1 MMDMTFSQ
9 EWLRR
14 VAKEE
19 EGVRFSV
26 GGWTSELE
34 EQFGPELNGAT
45 MTIEGKAGE
54 ADPSDL
60 LLLLEEAEPKH
71 VQSGNVFGQFLNMAR
86 REQGLSVQQLAQTI
100 GMNPYD
106 LLLLEVGKELPEL
119 RIVSKVA
126 NVFHVP
132 ARKLAQA
139 AGLMIP
145 DRTTAQA
152 ALAFAASSS
161 TKPLEPEQKEALHE
175 FIRALGM

>member
-1 MMDMTFSQ
+1 MMDMTFSP

-19 EGVRFSV
+19 EDVRFSV

-34 EQFGPELNGAT
+34 EQFGPELNGGTIA
-45 MTIEGKAGE
+45 IEGQATH
-54 ADPSDL
+54 ADLSEVT
-60 LLLLEEAEPKH
+60 LEEADPKH

-86 REQGLSVQQLAQTI
+86 RERGLSVQQLAQTI

-119 RIVSKVA
+119 RIISKVA
-126 NVFHVP
+126 NVFNVP
-132 ARKLAQA
+132 PRKLAQA

-175 FIRALGM
+175 FIRALASM

>member
-19 EGVRFSV
+19 EDVRFSV

-45 MTIEGKAGE
+45 IAIEGQAAQ
-54 ADPSDL
+54 ADLSEI
-60 LLLLEEAEPKH
+60 LLEEAEPKH

-86 REQGLSVQQLAQTI
+86 RERGLSVQQLAQTI

-126 NVFHVP
+126 NVFSVP
-132 ARKLAQA
+132 PRKLAQA
-139 AGLMIP
+139 AGLMIA
-145 DRTTAQA
+145 DKTTAQA

-175 FIRALGM
+175 FVRALASM

>member
-19 EGVRFSV
+19 EDVRFSV

-34 EQFGPELNGAT
+34 EQFGPEMNGAT
-45 MTIEGKAGE
+45 IAIEGQGGQ
-54 ADPSDL
+54 ADLSEI
-60 LLLLEEAEPKH
+60 LLEEAEPKH

-86 REQGLSVQQLAQTI
+86 RERGLSVQQLAQTI

-106 LLLLEVGKELPEL
+106 LLLLEVGKDLPEL

-126 NVFHVP
+126 NVFNVP
-132 ARKLAQA
+132 PRKLAQA

-175 FIRALGM
+175 FIRALASM

>member
-19 EGVRFSV
+19 EDVRFSV

-45 MTIEGKAGE
+45 IAIEGRAGQ
-54 ADPSDL
+54 ADLSEI
-60 LLLLEEAEPKH
+60 LLEEAEPKH

-86 REQGLSVQQLAQTI
+86 RERGLSVQQLAQTI

-126 NVFHVP
+126 NVFNVP
-132 ARKLAQA
+132 PRKLAQA
-139 AGLMIP
+139 AGLMIA

-175 FIRALGM
+175 FIRALASM

>member
-9 EWLRR
+9 DWLRR

-19 EGVRFSV
+19 EDVRFSV

-45 MTIEGKAGE
+45 MTIEGKAAE
-54 ADPSDL
+54 ADPSDF
-60 LLLLEEAEPKH
+60 LLEEAEPRH
-71 VQSGNVFGQFLNMAR
+71 VRSGNVFGQFLNMAR
-86 REQGLSVQQLAQTI
+86 RERGLSVQQLAQTI

-126 NVFHVP
+126 NVFQVP

-139 AGLMIP
+139 TGLMIP

>member
-19 EGVRFSV
+19 EDVRFSV

-34 EQFGPELNGAT
+34 EQFGPELNGTTTA
-45 MTIEGKAGE
+45 IEEKAGQ
-54 ADPSDL
+54 ADLSDL
-60 LLLLEEAEPKH
+60 LLGEAEPKH

-132 ARKLAQA
+132 PRKLAQA

-145 DRTTAQA
+145 DRTTALA

-175 FIRALGM
+175 FIRALAGM

>member
-1 MMDMTFSQ
+1 MDMTFSQ
-9 EWLRR
+9 DWLRR

-19 EGVRFSV
+19 DDVRFSV

-45 MTIEGKAGE
+45 MTIEGMAGDAE
-54 ADPSDL
+54 SPD
-60 LLLLEEAEPKH
+60 LLLEEAEPKH

-126 NVFHVP
+126 NVFRVP

-175 FIRALGM
+175 FVRALGM

>member
-9 EWLRR
+9 DWLRR

-19 EGVRFSV
+19 EDVRFSV

-34 EQFGPELNGAT
+34 EQFGPGLNGTTVA
-45 MTIEGKAGE
+45 IEGQAGQ
-54 ADPSDL
+54 ADLSDI
-60 LLLLEEAEPKH
+60 LLEEAEPKH

-86 REQGLSVQQLAQTI
+86 RERGLSVQQLAQTI

-126 NVFHVP
+126 NVFNVP
-132 ARKLAQA
+132 PRKLAQA

-175 FIRALGM
+175 FIRALASM

>member
-19 EGVRFSV
+19 EDVRFSA
-26 GGWTSELE
+26 GGWTSELDD
-34 EQFGPELNGAT
+34 QFGPELNGGTIA
-45 MTIEGKAGE
+45 IEGQAE
-54 ADPSDL
+54 QADLSEI
-60 LLLLEEAEPKH
+60 LLEEAEPKY

-86 REQGLSVQQLAQTI
+86 RERGLSVQQLAQTI

-126 NVFHVP
+126 NVFNVP
-132 ARKLAQA
+132 PRKLAQA
-139 AGLMIP
+139 AGLMIA

-175 FIRALGM
+175 FIRALASM

>member
-19 EGVRFSV
+19 EDVRFSV

-34 EQFGPELNGAT
+34 EQFGPKLNGAT
-45 MTIEGKAGE
+45 RTIEGNAGE
-54 ADPSDL
+54 ADPSD
-60 LLLLEEAEPKH
+60 LLLEEAEPKH

-86 REQGLSVQQLAQTI
+86 RERGLSVQQLAQTI

-119 RIVSKVA
+119 RVVAKVA
-126 NVFHVP
+126 NVFNVP
-132 ARKLAQA
+132 PRKLAQA
-139 AGLMIP
+139 AGLMIA

-175 FIRALGM
+175 FIRALANM

>member
-19 EGVRFSV
+19 EDVRFSV

-34 EQFGPELNGAT
+34 EQFGPELKGGTIA
-45 MTIEGKAGE
+45 IEGQAAQ
-54 ADPSDL
+54 ADLSEI
-60 LLLLEEAEPKH
+60 LLEEAEPKY
-71 VQSGNVFGQFLNMAR
+71 VQSGNVFGQFLNLAR
-86 REQGLSVQQLAQTI
+86 RERGLSVQQLAQTI

-126 NVFHVP
+126 NVFNVP
-132 ARKLAQA
+132 PRKLAQA
-139 AGLMIP
+139 AGLMIA

-175 FIRALGM
+175 FIRALASM

>member
-19 EGVRFSV
+19 DDVRFSV

-34 EQFGPELNGAT
+34 EQFGPELNGTAIA
-45 MTIEGKAGE
+45 IEGQAGQ
-54 ADPSDL
+54 ADLSDIL
-60 LLLLEEAEPKH
+60 LDEAEPKH

-126 NVFHVP
+126 NVFNVP
-132 ARKLAQA
+132 PRKLAQA
-139 AGLMIP
+139 AGLMIA

-175 FIRALGM
+175 FIRALASM

>member
-19 EGVRFSV
+19 EDVRFSV

-34 EQFGPELNGAT
+34 VQFGPELNGAALA
-45 MTIEGKAGE
+45 IEGQAE
-54 ADPSDL
+54 QADLSEI
-60 LLLLEEAEPKH
+60 LLEEAEPKH

-86 REQGLSVQQLAQTI
+86 RERGLSVQQLAQTI

-126 NVFHVP
+126 NVFSVP
-132 ARKLAQA
+132 PRKLAQA
-139 AGLMIP
+139 AGLMLA
-145 DRTTAQA
+145 DRITAQA

-175 FIRALGM
+175 FIRALASM

>member
-19 EGVRFSV
+19 EDVRFSV

-34 EQFGPELNGAT
+34 EQFGPELNGGTIA
-45 MTIEGKAGE
+45 IEGQAAQ
-54 ADPSDL
+54 ADLSEI
-60 LLLLEEAEPKH
+60 LLEEAEPKH

-86 REQGLSVQQLAQTI
+86 RDRGLSVQQLAQTI

-126 NVFHVP
+126 SVFNVP
-132 ARKLAQA
+132 PRKLAQA
-139 AGLMIP
+139 AGLMIA

-175 FIRALGM
+175 FIRALASM

>member
-19 EGVRFSV
+19 EEVRFSV

-34 EQFGPELNGAT
+34 EQFGPELNGGTIA
-45 MTIEGKAGE
+45 IEGQAAQ
-54 ADPSDL
+54 ADLSEI
-60 LLLLEEAEPKH
+60 LLEEAEPKH

-86 REQGLSVQQLAQTI
+86 RERGLSVQQLAQTI

-119 RIVSKVA
+119 RIVSKGA
-126 NVFHVP
+126 NVFNVP
-132 ARKLAQA
+132 PRKLAQA

-145 DRTTAQA
+145 DKMTAQA

-175 FIRALGM
+175 FIRALARV

>member
-1 MMDMTFSQ
+1 MDMTFSQ

-19 EGVRFSV
+19 EDVRFSV

-45 MTIEGKAGE
+45 IAIEGQAGQ
-54 ADPSDL
+54 ADQSEI
-60 LLLLEEAEPKH
+60 LLEEAEPKH

-86 REQGLSVQQLAQTI
+86 RERGLSVQQLAQTI

-126 NVFHVP
+126 NVFNVP
-132 ARKLAQA
+132 PRKLAQA

-175 FIRALGM
+175 FIRALASM

>member
-14 VAKEE
+14 VAEE
-19 EGVRFSV
+19 EEDVRFSV
-26 GGWTSELE
+26 GGWISELE
-34 EQFGPELNGAT
+34 EQLGPELNGAT
-45 MTIEGKAGE
+45 IAIEGQ
-54 ADPSDL
+54 ADPSE
-60 LLLLEEAEPKH
+60 LLLEGAEPKH

-86 REQGLSVQQLAQTI
+86 RERGLSVQQLAQTI

-126 NVFHVP
+126 NVFNVP

-139 AGLMIP
+139 AGLMIA

-175 FIRALGM
+175 FIRALASM

>member
-19 EGVRFSV
+19 EDVRFSV

-34 EQFGPELNGAT
+34 EQFGPELNGGTIA
-45 MTIEGKAGE
+45 IEGQAAQ
-54 ADPSDL
+54 ADISEI
-60 LLLLEEAEPKH
+60 LLEEAEPKY

-86 REQGLSVQQLAQTI
+86 RERGLSVQQLAQTI

-126 NVFHVP
+126 NVFNVP
-132 ARKLAQA
+132 PRKLAQA

-175 FIRALGM
+175 FIRALASM

>member
-1 MMDMTFSQ
+1 MDMTFSQ

-19 EGVRFSV
+19 EDVRFSV

-34 EQFGPELNGAT
+34 EQFGPELNGAPLA
-45 MTIEGKAGE
+45 IEGQVGQ
-54 ADPSDL
+54 ADLSEIL
-60 LLLLEEAEPKH
+60 IEEAEPKH

-86 REQGLSVQQLAQTI
+86 RERGLSVQQLAQTI

-126 NVFHVP
+126 NVFSVP
-132 ARKLAQA
+132 PRKLAQA
-139 AGLMIP
+139 AGLMIA
-145 DRTTAQA
+145 DKTTAQA

-175 FIRALGM
+175 FVRALASM

>member
-1 MMDMTFSQ
+1 MMDMTFSP

-19 EGVRFSV
+19 EDVRFSV
-26 GGWTSELE
+26 GGWASELE
-34 EQFGPELNGAT
+34 EQFGPELTGTTTITEGQAT
-45 MTIEGKAGE
+45 QTDLSEVLLGE
-54 ADPSDL
+54 AD
-60 LLLLEEAEPKH
+60 PKH
-71 VQSGNVFGQFLNMAR
+71 VQSGNVFGLFLNLAR
-86 REQGLSVQQLAQTI
+86 RERGLSVQELAQTI

-119 RIVSKVA
+119 RIISKVA
-126 NVFHVP
+126 NVFNVP
-132 ARKLAQA
+132 PRKLAQA

-145 DRTTAQA
+145 DKVTAQA

-175 FIRALGM
+175 FIRALAGI

>member
-14 VAKEE
+14 VATEE
-19 EGVRFSV
+19 EDVRFSV

-45 MTIEGKAGE
+45 AAIEGQAGQ
-54 ADPSDL
+54 ADLSD
-60 LLLLEEAEPKH
+60 LLEEAEPKH

-132 ARKLAQA
+132 PRKLAQA

-175 FIRALGM
+175 FIRALAGL